1 MTSLYIISP
10 LLAFLITYAIIP
22 VLRKIAVA
30 VQLVDKPNQRK
41 VHASAVPLIGGISI
55 FLATILTLAL
65 ALPFETNLVVPSKV
79 LAAVTILLIVGVID
93 DRFDLRA
100 TLKLAIQLALAH
112 FVFAQGI
119 KIESLNGLLGIY
131 SIAPWAQYLLTLVVI
146 TGVVNA
152 FNLMDG
158 IDGLAAGLA
167 LVGFSVFTALSILTA
182 QYGLTLVFVTIMAA
196 LLAFLRYNLSATR
209 KIFMGDAG
217 SLILGFVIV
226 VAGIHM
232 LQKAQATPHVTSVTL
247 GIVAVML
254 IPVFDALRVFR
265 KRAKTGKSPFS
276 ADKTHLHHLILATGL
291 KHKNATATILVS
303 MATLMA
309 LGYLSFQLIGL
320 TIAIIVML
328 FSFFVFTSL
337 LQFNSTLVQWKTEIR
352 KMEQARSNDTFGL
365 N

>member
-1 MTSLYIISP
+1 MSSLFYLSP

-22 VLRKIAVA
+22 VLRKMAIKVH
-30 VQLVDKPNQRK
+30 LVDKPNQRK
-41 VHASAVPLIGGISI
+41 VHANAVPLIGGISI
-55 FLATILTLAL
+55 FLATLLTLTLAL
-65 ALPFETNLVVPSKV
+65 PLETGLVIPIKV
-79 LAAVTILLIVGVID
+79 IAAVAILLIVGVID

-112 FVFAQGI
+112 FIYLQGI

-131 SIAPWAQYLLTLVVI
+131 TIAPWAQYVLTVVVI

-167 LVGFSVFTALSILTA
+167 LVGFSVFTVLAILTNQHA
-182 QYGLTLVFVTIMAA
+182 LTLLFVTVMGA
-196 LLAFLRYNLSATR
+196 LLAFLRYNLSVKS

-226 VAGIHM
+226 ITGIYLLQVA
-232 LQKAQATPHVTSVTL
+232 QNTPQLTPVTL
-247 GIVAVML
+247 GTIAVML

-265 KRAKTGKSPFS
+265 KRAKSGKSPFS

-291 KHKNATATILVS
+291 KHKNATVAILAT
-303 MATLMA
+303 MAIMML
-309 LGYLSFQLIGL
+309 LGYLSFQMIGL

-328 FSFFVFTSL
+328 LVFFILTAL

-352 KMEQARSNDTFGL
+352 KMEQPQ
-365 N
+365 